1 MKNPVRW
8 VFLCNSQPYLNFIR
22 RTVMGS
28 FAKIKCII
36 LTGLL
41 WLVFSPNKLW
51 AQTRTY
57 NISGYVLGENSGEP
71 ILGARLTL
79 LNGGDFAVSN
89 RYGYFSIEV
98 NQSKVMIEISASA
111 YQSDTVG
118 LEILSDTVVNFT
130 LRRHVQKIGAATIV
144 GRRDLQEVK
153 SNRISVINLKPADIR
168 NIPTI
173 GGELDIIKVA
183 QLLPG
188 VQKGAEGQSGFQV
201 RGGDPD
207 QNLILIDE
215 ATVYNISHL
224 FGFFSVF
231 IPESIEDM
239 DLYKGGFPAEYG
251 GRLSSILD
259 LRMKEGNKSKVS
271 GSGGVGILSSRLTLE
286 GPLVKDKA
294 SFIISGRRTYIDQ
307 VFGLVGLNLPYY
319 FYDMNAKLSWN
330 VGKKDK
336 LFYTFYLGNDVLSE
350 KSQQTTDSGDVL
362 GVKFGF
368 HLGNITNTLR
378 WNHVY
383 NPKLF
388 SNTSLIYTRFRYS
401 VEGEFGD
408 NSIYIGSKI
417 FDVGIK
423 QDYSYFKNNKNTVRF
438 GASIVNHSFKPNVI
452 SAAGIIE
459 EFLIDSAGKKLVTQ
473 EMGLYIRNEQK
484 INSKLSVNY
493 GVRASFCLTEKKL
506 YAGLEPR
513 IAAVLETGKRSS
525 LKFGYARMKQYLH
538 LVSSSSVSLPTDLW
552 YPVTRNVKPQKSD
565 QLTLGYQHALKR
577 PALFISVETYYKTM
591 RNSTEYREGAVLI
604 LNNDYEKELLQGKG
618 YAYGTEFLV
627 RREKGR
633 LNGWVGYTLSWSRRV
648 FSDLNHG
655 MTFPAKYDRRHYL
668 TVVGNYIIS
677 KRWDLGLVW
686 VYNSGS
692 RFTAQ
697 TGQYLMPTPGLTGID
712 IIPVYTSRNQVRMS
726 ASHRLDL
733 NLILKC
739 RQQKKFKTEWVFSV
753 YNFYNRAE
761 PYRVR
766 IIADK
771 TTGGLKYDQPGL
783 FGTLISIA
791 YNFKF

>member
-1 MKNPVRW
+1 MYPNPTFIFVQTSIVKMR
-8 VFLCNSQPYLNFIR
+8 FLNFVQKVPSLVLIS
-22 RTVMGS
+22 T
-28 FAKIKCII
+28 
-36 LTGLL
+36 LL
-41 WLVFSPNKLW
+41 ACSSDLH
-51 AQTRTY
+51 AQNTTY
-57 NISGYVLGENSGEP
+57 NLSGYITSTNGGEP
-71 ILGARLTL
+71 VLGARVNLVGNEEKTL
-79 LNGGDFAVSN
+79 SN
-89 RYGYFSIEV
+89 SYGYYSFNVDKGLILL
-98 NQSKVMIEISASA
+98 EISASG
-111 YQSDTVG
+111 YQTDTLSLLISG
-118 LEILSDTVVNFT
+118 DTILNVKMEKS
-130 LRRHVQKIGAATIV
+130 VQQIGTAVIV
-144 GRRDLQEVK
+144 ARRDLNEVK

-183 QLLPG
+183 QLMPG
-188 VQKGAEGQSGFQV
+188 IQKGAEGQSGFQV

-239 DLYKGGFPAEYG
+239 DIYKGGFPAEFG

-259 LRMKEGNKSKVS
+259 LRMKEGNKSKIS
-271 GSGGVGILSSRLTLE
+271 GSGGVGILSTRLTLE
-286 GPLVKDKA
+286 GPIIKDKA
-294 SFIISGRRTYIDQ
+294 SFIVSARRTYIDQ
-307 VFGLVGLNLPYY
+307 VFGLVGLKLPYY
-319 FYDMNAKLSWN
+319 FYDMNSKLSWKLN
-330 VGKKDK
+330 EKNK

-350 KSQQTTDSGDVL
+350 SSEQTTDSGDVL

-368 HLGNITNTLR
+368 RLGNITNTLR

-383 NPKLF
+383 SPKLF

-401 VEGEFGD
+401 VSGEFGD

-417 FDVGIK
+417 FDVGLK
-423 QDYSYFKNNKNTVRF
+423 HDFTYFHNNNNTVRF
-438 GASIVNHSFKPNVI
+438 GLSAINHTFKPNVI
-452 SAAGIIE
+452 SASGIIE
-459 EFLIDSAGKKLVTQ
+459 EFLKDSAGKKMVTQ
-473 EMGLYIRNEQK
+473 EFGLYARNDQK
-484 INSKLSVNY
+484 INSKISVNY
-493 GVRASFCLTEKKL
+493 GLRTSFCVTEKTL

-513 IAAVLETGKRSS
+513 MAAVYSVNKRGA
-525 LKFGYARMKQYLH
+525 LKLGYARMKQYLH

-552 YPVTRNVKPQKSD
+552 YPATKNIRPQKSD
-565 QLTLGYQHALKR
+565 QITLGYQHALKK
-577 PALFISVETYYKTM
+577 PALFISLETYYKTM

-618 YAYGTEFLV
+618 YSYGTELLV

-633 LNGWVGYTLSWSRRV
+633 LNGWVGYTLSWSKRV
-648 FSDLNHG
+648 FAELNQG
-655 MTFPAKYDRRHYL
+655 ATFPAKYDRRHYL
-668 TVVGNYIIS
+668 TVVGNYIIN

-697 TGQYLMPTPGLTGID
+697 VAKYLFPTPGLTGVD
-712 IIPVYTSRNQVRMS
+712 IVPVYTSRNQVSMS

-733 NLILKC
+733 NLVLKC
-739 RQQKKFKTEWVFSV
+739 RQQKKFKTEWVLSI

-761 PYRVR
+761 PYRIR
-766 IIADK
+766 IVADAQ
-771 TTGGLKYDQPGL
+771 TGGLKYEQPGL
-783 FGTLISIA
+783 FGTIMSVA